1 MKDYFAGQ
9 RLRGELGV
17 LEQAKW
23 IKTTTA
29 HSAAAAKKHPD
40 KRITVTVQKVKVTNA
55 NDLNCLNRLL
65 SHQIRNTS
73 WVPYRSVLRKLLQFF
88 V

>member
-29 HSAAAAKKHPD
+29 HSAVASKKYPD
-40 KRITVTVQKVKVTNA
+40 KRVTVTVQKVKVTNV
-55 NDLNCLNRLL
+55 NDLNCLNNLI
-65 SHQIRNTS
+65 S
-73 WVPYRSVLRKLLQFF
+73 P
-88 V
+88 